1 MTKKENGEIKGGGG
15 GKEGEKASLDFWT
28 MKTGNMEQD
37 ISVFAEPQLD
47 GDEEM
52 QTLANT
58 ELELTK
64 PTGVLLCISCFSQFL
79 IS

>member
-1 MTKKENGEIKGGGG
+1 
-15 GKEGEKASLDFWT
+15 

-37 ISVFAEPQLD
+37 ISVFAESQLD
-47 GDEEM
+47 RDEEM

-64 PTGVLLCISCFSQFL
+64 PTGLVAAFPSF
-79 IS
+79 